1 MGNGL
6 SLSNY
11 YENYECGF
19 KNERR
24 GGQIYRQK
32 QRQGHFINF
41 EDVQTIIGSGY
52 GTGIE
57 NGNEYNHKHKDREHF
72 ILISTLDAGRQ
83 ECIIKN
89 TVLPK
94 DEEAQMNDIISGQ
107 NDYADSITVVVYGKN
122 ATDESVMAKYT
133 QLKTLGISNVC
144 VYLGG
149 MFEWLMLQDIYGSDL
164 FPTTGKCLDILEFR
178 SLSILS

>member
-6 SLSNY
+6 SLSSY
-11 YENYECGF
+11 YENYERGF
-19 KNERR
+19 KNDGRV
-24 GGQIYRQK
+24 GQRH
-32 QRQGHFINF
+32 RPGHFINF
-41 EDVQTIIGSGY
+41 EDVQTIIGSSSSSGSDSR
-52 GTGIE
+52 
-57 NGNEYNHKHKDREHF
+57 KHKEREHF
-72 ILISTLDAGRQ
+72 LLISTLDAGRQ

-94 DEEAQMNDIISGQ
+94 DEEVQMNDIISGQ

-149 MFEWLMLQDIYGSDL
+149 MFEWLLLQDIYGHDL

-178 SLSILS
+178 SPSILS

>member
-11 YENYECGF
+11 YENYEHGL
-19 KNERR
+19 KSK
-24 GGQIYRQK
+24 GQRHQI
-32 QRQGHFINF
+32 QGHFINF
-41 EDVQTIIGSGY
+41 EDVQSIVDSGSD
-52 GTGIE
+52 TGSRPF
-57 NGNEYNHKHKDREHF
+57 NRDHF
-72 ILISTLDAGRQ
+72 LLISTLDAKKQ
-83 ECIIKN
+83 DCIIK
-89 TVLPK
+89 TTILAK

-122 ATDESVMAKYT
+122 ATDDSVMAKYT
-133 QLKTLGISNVC
+133 QLKALGILNVC

-149 MFEWLMLQDIYGSDL
+149 MFEWLLLQDIYGDEL

-178 SLSILS
+178 SPSILS

>member
-11 YENYECGF
+11 YENYERGF
-19 KNERR
+19 KSDRR
-24 GGQIYRQK
+24 VGQR

-41 EDVQTIIGSGY
+41 EDVQTIIGSGS
-52 GTGIE
+52 GSDWR
-57 NGNEYNHKHKDREHF
+57 KHKDHEHF
-72 ILISTLDAGRQ
+72 LLISTLDAGRQ
-83 ECIIKN
+83 DCIIK
-89 TVLPK
+89 TTILAK

-107 NDYADSITVVVYGKN
+107 IDYADNITVVVYGKN
-122 ATDESVMAKYT
+122 ATDEKVMAKYT

-149 MFEWLMLQDIYGSDL
+149 MFEWLLLQDIYGSDL

-178 SLSILS
+178 SPSILS

>member
-11 YENYECGF
+11 YENYERGF
-19 KNERR
+19 NNESR
-24 GGQIYRQK
+24 GGNR

-41 EDVQTIIGSGY
+41 EDIQTIIGSGS
-52 GTGIE
+52 GPSIE
-57 NGNEYNHKHKDREHF
+57 NGNWRKHKDHEHF
-72 ILISTLDAGRQ
+72 LLISTLDAGKQ

-94 DEEAQMNDIISGQ
+94 DEEAQVNDIISGQ

-149 MFEWLMLQDIYGSDL
+149 MFEWLLLQDIYGHDL

-178 SLSILS
+178 SPSILS